1 MNYKERYSSW
11 INSPYINN
19 KNKEKLKKLK
29 EEEIK
34 DRFYKEIEFG
44 TGGLRGL
51 IGLGSNRINVFMVAK
66 VTQGLSD
73 FLNNRYKNKISVAI
87 AYDSRNMSLDFARK
101 AAEVFCGNNIKTYIF
116 KNIMPTPMLSYAVR
130 NLNCKAGIVITAS
143 HNSKEYNGYKVYNKY
158 GGQITDRDAKDIY
171 CYIKSVKG
179 FENINYGDLG
189 EAKKIGLYNLIS
201 DTVENSYYS
210 HVKNICIRKNF
221 IKKNSESLK
230 IIYTP
235 LHGTGNIPV
244 RSVLKD
250 LGYENVFVVKQQ
262 EKPDGEFST
271 VKYPNPEYKE
281 VFDIAVDMAKNIN
294 PDIIIGTDPDCD
306 RMGVMVKNK
315 KNKYIP
321 LTGNEV
327 GALLTN
333 YILEAL
339 KEINKLP
346 KESVIIK
353 TIVTTDMIKFI
364 ARKFNIEVIEVLTG
378 FKYIGEKIE
387 EINKDKKFIFGL
399 EESYGYLFDT
409 FVRDK
414 DGVIA
419 AVLVSEMTLYYKSKG
434 KSLYEVLMEL
444 YKEYGCFTDRLVSI
458 DLLGE
463 KGEKIIEE
471 SMNKLRY
478 KSINYINDTKIVR
491 KIDYKYG
498 TDKCLNKDKIK
509 KVQLPKSNVLKYY
522 LEDDSSFVV
531 RPSGTEPK
539 IKMYLSCKGKEIK
552 QNNAKLDSL
561 QDEIINIIN

>member
-171 CYIKSVKG
+171 GYIKSVKD

-210 HVKNICIRKNF
+210 HVKDICIRKNL

-244 RSVLKD
+244 RRVLKD

-262 EKPDGEFST
+262 ERPDGEFST

-509 KVQLPKSNVLKYY
+509 KIQLPKSNVLKYY
-522 LEDDSSFVV
+522 LEDDSSFVI